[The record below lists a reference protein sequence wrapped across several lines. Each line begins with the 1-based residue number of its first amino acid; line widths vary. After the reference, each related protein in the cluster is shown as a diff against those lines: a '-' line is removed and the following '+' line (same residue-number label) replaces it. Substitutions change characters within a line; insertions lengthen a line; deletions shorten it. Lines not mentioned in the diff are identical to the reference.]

1 MKSAL
6 LPIFNFNEKK
16 GRINMKAAEN
26 TIMMLGEKM
35 EVFVGAG
42 CLSGCSTHIASRL
55 PAIVSGLCKTL
66 SKRQV
71 ARTFMHHVR
80 IGDTVALVDRRS
92 GCAFRLKMEAHSVCI
107 LGISFTAVPPEK
119 AGQVFYLVNS
129 RLWQRHSGRN
139 RLAVAA

>member
-92 GCAFRLKMEAHSVCI
+92 GCAFR
-107 LGISFTAVPPEK
+107 FTAVPPEK